1 MAPGAREAIGPA
13 PKGAPFS
20 GKGALGRGKP
30 CSGAQPRGR
39 GTLVLQNW
47 IVTVLGCP
55 ESLVL
60 RPACGSQGC
69 PALQGSALGA
79 MLTLGWSR
87 TAWPARSPAP
97 TLKCCSSLSLLSWK
111 PEPWTGGQVLG
122 FSSSLWFPTQ
132 VTKTT
137 NERETRLLSCSR
149 EGLDPQS
156 PQASPAPTTA
166 AMGPFRSEQAGTAKA
181 EALNG
186 PVHPQR

>member
-87 TAWPARSPAP
+87 TAW
-97 TLKCCSSLSLLSWK
+97 L
-111 PEPWTGGQVLG
+111 
-122 FSSSLWFPTQ
+122 SSSHAEMLQQPQ
-132 VTKTT
+132 PAVM
-137 NERETRLLSCSR
+137 ETRALDWRPGARILLV
-149 EGLDPQS
+149 
-156 PQASPAPTTA
+156 
-166 AMGPFRSEQAGTAKA
+166 AMVSNPSDQNDK
-181 EALNG
+181 
-186 PVHPQR
+186 